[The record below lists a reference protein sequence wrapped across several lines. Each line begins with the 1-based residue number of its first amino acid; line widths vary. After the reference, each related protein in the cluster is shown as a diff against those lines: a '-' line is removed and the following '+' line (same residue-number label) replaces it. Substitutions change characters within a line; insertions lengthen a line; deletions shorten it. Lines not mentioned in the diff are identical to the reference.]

1 MMAEVVMNR
10 LTAEERRRA
19 AELRRTSQIRDERV
33 IAVGTL
39 SHRPESRMRSARMA
53 ALVTIALGG
62 ALALIQLGQQ
72 LALYGPGSL
81 LDWLLPRL

>member
-1 MMAEVVMNR
+1 MNR

-19 AELRRTSQIRDERV
+19 AELRRTSQVRESRV
-33 IAVGTL
+33 LAVPTL
-39 SHRPESRMRSARMA
+39 AHRPESRTRSARVA

-62 ALALIQLGQQ
+62 ALALLQLGQQ
-72 LALYGPGSL
+72 LAMYGPGSL

>member
-1 MMAEVVMNR
+1 MSR

-19 AELRRTSQIRDERV
+19 AELRRTSQVRESRV
-33 IAVGTL
+33 VAVGTL
-39 SHRPESRMRSARMA
+39 PHRPESRMRSARMA

-72 LALYGPGSL
+72 LAMYGPGSL